1 MLVLKYNIL
10 RSSGLKGLS
19 LLLGISEE
27 LKAAGRECVERAEV
41 GDGLV
46 LFIINNKGV
55 DNTFLR
61 K

>member
-10 RSSGLKGLS
+10 RSSGLQGLS

-27 LKAAGRECVERAEV
+27 LEAAGRKGVERAEI

-46 LFIINNKGV
+46 LFIINDKGV